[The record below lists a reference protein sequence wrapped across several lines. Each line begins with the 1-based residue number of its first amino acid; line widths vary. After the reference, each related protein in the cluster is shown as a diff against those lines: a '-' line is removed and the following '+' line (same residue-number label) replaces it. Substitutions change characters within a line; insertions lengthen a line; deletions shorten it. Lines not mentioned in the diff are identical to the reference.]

1 MSTQVIDNPHDV
13 VKRPLITEKSTW
25 EGQAR
30 NRYAFEV
37 AMNARKPAIKQ
48 AIESIYKVRVESV
61 ATQVRKGAE
70 FRTRQGKFRTSPSW
84 KKAVVQLHPE
94 DKIEL
99 F

>member
-1 MSTQVIDNPHDV
+1 MKDPIDI

-25 EGQAR
+25 EGTAR

-37 AMNARKPAIKQ
+37 AMTARKGDIKDAVQ
-48 AIESIYKVRVESV
+48 KLFNVRVDKV
-61 ATQVRKGAE
+61 ATQVRKGE
-70 FRTRQGKFRTSPSW
+70 YYRTKSGERRHPDW
-84 KKAVVQLHPE
+84 KRAVVQLHPE